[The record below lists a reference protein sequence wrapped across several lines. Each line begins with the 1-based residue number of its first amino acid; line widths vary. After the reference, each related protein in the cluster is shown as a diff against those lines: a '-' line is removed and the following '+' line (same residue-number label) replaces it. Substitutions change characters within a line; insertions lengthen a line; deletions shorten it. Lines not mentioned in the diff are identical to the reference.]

1 MCKIYNNVEL
11 EKKKLYVD
19 AATAGFIMF
28 LIRIALS
35 PLNRRPARLYLP
47 VRDPLVNML
56 HCSTPVV
63 VMPPQLYIR

>member
-19 AATAGFIMF
+19 AATAGFIMV

-35 PLNRRPARLYLP
+35 PLNRRPARLYL
-47 VRDPLVNML
+47 LSGIHL
-56 HCSTPVV
+56 
-63 VMPPQLYIR
+63 